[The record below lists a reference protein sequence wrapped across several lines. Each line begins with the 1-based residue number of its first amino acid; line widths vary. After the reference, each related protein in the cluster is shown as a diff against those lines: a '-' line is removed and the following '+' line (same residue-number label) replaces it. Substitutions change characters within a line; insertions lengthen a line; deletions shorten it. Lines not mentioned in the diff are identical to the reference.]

1 MSNYSHLTRR
11 SFAKLGFGAG
21 LGWLGGLGPIP
32 AARGAVNPDYKALVC
47 IFLAGGNDG
56 HNTIVPLTIGGS
68 PVADYVNSRQTI
80 ALPSTN
86 AKSLLP
92 ISVAQPNPYGSAFG
106 LHPSLAKLAGLYGS
120 GRMAVVANTGLL
132 DAPLTRA
139 QFQSQKSGNS
149 TNMFSHSDQ
158 TTLVQTGLATGGDG
172 SGWGGRLA
180 DLAQPSGR
188 ELPLSS
194 VSLDYSSVFATG
206 RRVQATRIIPGNN
219 FSQYALGYLGPTD
232 PRVVAQ
238 TNLLAQSTQLSLV
251 DKANETMQR
260 ALELNKIL
268 TSAGTAAPINA
279 FPASPIGQQL
289 GEVARIIKIS
299 GNLGLTR
306 QVFYCKHF
314 GYDTHGGQDWT
325 HARLLADL
333 DAAVDAF
340 QRELNDMQAADKVTT
355 FTSSEFGRTLQP
367 SGTGSDHGW
376 GGHQFVIGGGVNG
389 GKFYGQFPTL
399 ALGGPDDANTRGV
412 LIPTT
417 SVAQVGAT
425 LAAWFGT
432 PQAALGNLFPNLA
445 AFPADQQNLGF
456 ML

>member
-1 MSNYSHLTRR
+1 MNTPAHLSRR
-11 SFAKLGFGAG
+11 TFTKLGLGAG
-21 LGWLGGLGPIP
+21 LGWLGGLGELPL
-32 AARGAVNPDYKALVC
+32 ARSAVSPDYKALVC

-56 HNTIVPLTIGGS
+56 HNTIIPLTASGS

-86 AKSLLP
+86 AKTLLP
-92 ISVAQPNPYGSAFG
+92 IAVAQPNPYGSAFG
-106 LHPSLAKLAGLYGS
+106 LHPSLAKIAGLYAA
-120 GRMAVVANTGLL
+120 GRAAVIANTGLL

-139 QFQSQKSGNS
+139 QFQNLKTGNS
-149 TNMFSHSDQ
+149 VAMFSHSDQ

-180 DLAQPSGR
+180 DLAQPVGS

-206 RRVQATRIIPGNN
+206 RRVQATRISPGNN
-219 FSQYALGYLGPTD
+219 FAQYALGFLGPTD

-238 TNLLAQSTQLSLV
+238 TNLLAQSTQLRLV

-268 TSAGTAAPINA
+268 TSAGTAAPLNV

-299 GNLGLTR
+299 GNLGLSR
-306 QVFYCKHF
+306 QVFYCTHF
-314 GYDTHGGQDWT
+314 GYDTHGGQDWA

-333 DAAVDAF
+333 DAAVDVF
-340 QRELNDMQAADKVTT
+340 QKELNDMQAANKVTT

-389 GKFYGQFPTL
+389 GKFYGRFPTL
-399 ALGGPDDANTRGV
+399 VLGGPDDTGTRGV

-432 PQAALGNLFPNLA
+432 PAAALGTLFPNLA
-445 AFPADQQNLGF
+445 AFPAEQQNLGF

>member
-1 MSNYSHLTRR
+1 M
-11 SFAKLGFGAG
+11 
-21 LGWLGGLGPIP
+21 
-32 AARGAVNPDYKALVC
+32 
-47 IFLAGGNDG
+47 
-56 HNTIVPLTIGGS
+56 
-68 PVADYVNSRQTI
+68 
-80 ALPSTN
+80 
-86 AKSLLP
+86 
-92 ISVAQPNPYGSAFG
+92 
-106 LHPSLAKLAGLYGS
+106 
-120 GRMAVVANTGLL
+120 
-132 DAPLTRA
+132 
-139 QFQSQKSGNS
+139 
-149 TNMFSHSDQ
+149 
-158 TTLVQTGLATGGDG
+158 
-172 SGWGGRLA
+172 
-180 DLAQPSGR
+180 
-188 ELPLSS
+188 
-194 VSLDYSSVFATG
+194 SLDSPDNSSVFATG

-268 TSAGTAAPINA
+268 TSAGTAAALNP

-389 GKFYGQFPTL
+389 GRFYGQFPTL

-432 PQAALGNLFPNLA
+432 PAAAIGNLFPNLA
-445 AFPADQQNLGF
+445 AFPADKQNLGF